1 MTIIDTLS
9 NANGI
14 LDQLISIVPKTIAFA
29 AIAATLVPEST
40 PFIGAILHK
49 IAFNIGTAKNK
60 D

>member
-40 PFIGAILHK
+40 PIVGAFLHK
-49 IAFNIGTAKNK
+49 IALNIGKAANK
-60 D
+60 